1 MRRLLCNYDQVHLRR
16 QRFWVEQ
23 LYPASVP
30 RPAGGAGAPRQARQG
45 VAGVGPWG
53 QQRQPVIL
61 SGSKTRST
69 PGNQELTSLISSHP
83 RWLLLAL
90 HGDFCTP
97 SPMVGL
103 MSGVLGLKWSC
114 WGSLISHPGNL
125 SCCSRGAQRTEQM
138 LINPSWL
145 YT

>member
-1 MRRLLCNYDQVHLRR
+1 MTRCISGDRGSGWNSSTLHQCPGLQE
-16 QRFWVEQ
+16 EQ
-23 LYPASVP
+23 GLPD
-30 RPAGGAGAPRQARQG
+30 RQG
-45 VAGVGPWG
+45 RGLLGWGSGG
-53 QQRQPVIL
+53 QQRQPVTL

-69 PGNQELTSLISSHP
+69 LGNQEMTSLVSSHP

-103 MSGVLGLKWSC
+103 MSGALGLKWSC

-138 LINPSWL
+138 LVNPSWL